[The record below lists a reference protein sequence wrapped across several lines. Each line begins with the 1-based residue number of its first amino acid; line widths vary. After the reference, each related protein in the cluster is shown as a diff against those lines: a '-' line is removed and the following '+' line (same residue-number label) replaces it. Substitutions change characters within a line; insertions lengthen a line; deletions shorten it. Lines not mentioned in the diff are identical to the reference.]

1 MEKLALSELHRKVK
15 FLHNPRHSAH
25 KHSNTASDGPLK
37 IRKGD
42 IERRREKDLKL
53 FIAEPSKVVF
63 TDYTPGDTYEV
74 SGDTCTCNIQS
85 REYYS
90 FILVHIYM

>member
-25 KHSNTASDGPLK
+25 KHSNTASHGPLK

-53 FIAEPSKVVF
+53 FIAEPSKVIF
-63 TDYTPGDTYEV
+63 TDYTPGETYEV
-74 SGDTCTCNIQS
+74 SGDTCNIQS
-85 REYYS
+85 REY
-90 FILVHIYM
+90 